1 MELSRTLK
9 RHKIGYHR
17 AGIGAIEGPVSKPA
31 LPVEVSRGS
40 FQDKKSL
47 FLYSAPY
54 FRSREFFVFFHTT
67 LQKKIFMGLKS
78 KFER

>member
-9 RHKIGYHR
+9 RHEIGYHR
-17 AGIGAIEGPVSKPA
+17 AGIGAREGPVSKPA
-31 LPVEVSRGS
+31 LPVEFSRGS

-47 FLYSAPY
+47 FLYSASY

-67 LQKKIFMGLKS
+67 VRKKFFMGLES
-78 KFER
+78 RFER